1 MEPRGRRGSEE
12 AGPGGRAG
20 EVRRRRTFGEG
31 GGRLPGMGAAPPGA
45 GAGAGGGGGGVGEP
59 PAPPGGEAPRG
70 GGPGAP
76 APRKQLSWPR
86 GRGGRGGAG
95 LPGPGPGPGAGGA
108 AGDPGA
114 EAEETFRDFAP
125 QEELQGPSAA
135 GSETV
140 RALEAEVE
148 EAVMEQE
155 QERLKSMRLKGAG
168 APARGK
174 GGRALPGSSTFLREA
189 LDTSGMLCDGL
200 SAMIDDS
207 FLRCFNKTESEP
219 WNWNLYLWPMWG
231 LGVLV
236 RNFLLFPLRL
246 LLVVTG
252 LTLYLTFFFLFEL
265 VLPKGDRLNRI
276 NRSMVRLM
284 CSCFLA
290 SWTGVVRYHG
300 PRPVLKANRVWV
312 ANHTSMID
320 YMVLSSYTPF
330 AAIMQ
335 VHAGWV
341 GFLQKNCLRCLGCI
355 WFNRSDAKDRTLVAE
370 RIKSHVTSTKD
381 KSPLLIFPEGTC
393 VNNEYTVMF
402 KKGAFDLGATVCPI
416 AIKYNKI
423 FVNAFWNSR
432 KESFTAHLGTLMTS
446 WALVADVYFLE
457 PQTKLPGESSIE
469 FAARVQEM
477 IAHRA
482 NLKVVQWDG
491 YLKYY
496 RPSQRL
502 TEKRREVFGH
512 EMKNHLDGS
521 I

>member
-1 MEPRGRRGSEE
+1 M
-12 AGPGGRAG
+12 AH
-20 EVRRRRTFGEG
+20 V
-31 GGRLPGMGAAPPGA
+31 
-45 GAGAGGGGGGVGEP
+45 
-59 PAPPGGEAPRG
+59 
-70 GGPGAP
+70 
-76 APRKQLSWPR
+76 
-86 GRGGRGGAG
+86 
-95 LPGPGPGPGAGGA
+95 
-108 AGDPGA
+108 
-114 EAEETFRDFAP
+114 
-125 QEELQGPSAA
+125 
-135 GSETV
+135 
-140 RALEAEVE
+140 
-148 EAVMEQE
+148 
-155 QERLKSMRLKGAG
+155 
-168 APARGK
+168 
-174 GGRALPGSSTFLREA
+174 
-189 LDTSGMLCDGL
+189 
-200 SAMIDDS
+200 
-207 FLRCFNKTESEP
+207 
-219 WNWNLYLWPMWG
+219 G

-276 NRSMVRLM
+276 NRSKVRLM